1 MDKESPSPTTKKKR
15 NDAPASLHTLPQ
27 EIQDMILPLLTL
39 HDLTSCIRVCH
50 AWSTLLLPHIWT
62 HLHLGRRHGLD
73 EVEQSWRKG
82 YARFRECAEAGS
94 LRRCGAWIRT
104 VDTTCCSIVD
114 VLLMFAGGGEGEEG
128 KEEGRCRGL
137 RELQVFDQPSPDSE
151 LWMEDTR
158 ETMDSLAWE
167 DDDEDEDEDDDQEG
181 GGYGCEDD
189 DGGRDESETYEDAEK
204 ASAKETGTCVAVSA
218 PHKAVA
224 RAGVETNT
232 ILALLR
238 QNPHLRTLKLGGEM
252 MSMVRDL
259 RFLILD
265 AVPASIEHLEL
276 WDWKPASRKKE
287 EYLSQCGYPTYQR
300 PDLLP
305 TLPCLTRLV
314 VGRGS
319 IEDDA
324 ALVRI
329 LGRCPNLVTLCL
341 HDLGYMPSFSYQS
354 IAATIREFCK
364 KLTGLHLIKCAVP
377 SQDDLC
383 LLLDACHESGGLKDF
398 GFPCPPELKS
408 LVFAEK
414 AARALLKHSG
424 TLENVRLDGCT
435 SFSSEL
441 VQELLCSAPRLRR
454 FDAMSRF
461 RFSQIDV
468 VLDAKDVARS
478 MSGEGVEGEEKGWV
492 CLGLESFKCRIGG
505 VPRPDVLTRTNGR
518 PFTGPLHTTST
529 SAESLQI
536 QQQIYTQLSR
546 LTDLRELVLG
556 HHEVN
561 LNYVM
566 FLDEMDTEGEYYDF
580 DNPSQDIQG
589 GYQYECLD
597 MRLQS
602 GMERLNALKA
612 LRRVE
617 VEAMAVGFFEEPEQK
632 WVEENWKKL
641 DWNWRDGFWS
651 DLGYADYY

>member
-1 MDKESPSPTTKKKR
+1 
-15 NDAPASLHTLPQ
+15 
-27 EIQDMILPLLTL
+27 
-39 HDLTSCIRVCH
+39 
-50 AWSTLLLPHIWT
+50 
-62 HLHLGRRHGLD
+62 
-73 EVEQSWRKG
+73 
-82 YARFRECAEAGS
+82 
-94 LRRCGAWIRT
+94 
-104 VDTTCCSIVD
+104 
-114 VLLMFAGGGEGEEG
+114 FAGGSEGEEG
-128 KEEGRCRGL
+128 EEEGGCRGL
-137 RELQVFDQPSPDSE
+137 GELQVFDQPCPDSE
-151 LWMEDTR
+151 LWREDAK
-158 ETMDSLAWE
+158 EAVDSLAW
-167 DDDEDEDEDDDQEG
+167 DDDDYDNEVGGYWCEDAVGGEDEGEN
-181 GGYGCEDD
+181 YG
-189 DGGRDESETYEDAEK
+189 DAKE
-204 ASAKETGTCVAVSA
+204 ASAKETVACVAVSA
-218 PHKAVA
+218 PHMAVP
-224 RAGVETNT
+224 RAETNA

-238 QNPHLRTLKLGGEM
+238 QNPHLRILKLGGEM
-252 MSMVRDL
+252 MSMIHDL

-265 AVPASIEHLEL
+265 AIPASIEHLEL
-276 WDWKPASRKKE
+276 WDWRPASRKQE

-300 PDLLP
+300 PNLLP
-305 TLPCLTRLV
+305 TLPCLKRLV

-329 LGRCPNLVTLCL
+329 LERCPNLETLCL
-341 HDLGYMPSFSYQS
+341 HDLGYMPSYAYQS
-354 IAATIREFCK
+354 IAATIRGFCI
-364 KLTGLHLIKCAVP
+364 KLTGLHLINCAVP

-408 LVFAEK
+408 FVFAEK

-435 SFSSEL
+435 SFPSEL
-441 VQELLCSAPRLRR
+441 VQELLCSAQRLRR

-461 RFSQIDV
+461 RFSQMDV
-468 VLDAKDVARS
+468 VLDAKDIVRS
-478 MSGEGVEGEEKGWV
+478 LSGAGVGGEEKGWV
-492 CLGLESFKCRIGG
+492 CLRLESFKCRIGG
-505 VPRPDVLTRTNGR
+505 VPRPDILTRTNGR
-518 PFTGPLHTTST
+518 PLTDPLHTVST

-561 LNYVM
+561 MNYVM

-580 DNPSQDIQG
+580 DNPAQDIQG

-602 GMERLNALKA
+602 GMKRLKA
-612 LRRVE
+612 LKVLRRIE
-617 VEAMAVGFFEEPEQK
+617 VEAMAVGFFEESEQK

-641 DWNWRDGFWS
+641 DWNWRDRFWS

>member
-1 MDKESPSPTTKKKR
+1 MDKESPSSTTKMKR
-15 NDAPASLHTLPQ
+15 NNAPASLHTLPQ

-50 AWSTLLLPHIWT
+50 AWSNLLLPHIWT

-73 EVEQSWRKG
+73 EVERSWRKG

-94 LRRCGAWIRT
+94 LKRCGAWIRT

-114 VLLMFAGGGEGEEG
+114 VLLKFAGGGEGEEG
-128 KEEGRCRGL
+128 GCRGL
-137 RELQVFDQPSPDSE
+137 IELQVSDHPSPDSE
-151 LWMEDTR
+151 LWREDAR
-158 ETMDSLAWE
+158 EALDSLAWE
-167 DDDEDEDEDDDQEG
+167 ENYGDDDDDRY
-181 GGYGCEDD
+181 GYD
-189 DGGRDESETYEDAEK
+189 DGGGDEGQCYEDSEE
-204 ASAKETGTCVAVSA
+204 ASAKEAGTCVTVPA
-218 PHKAVA
+218 PHMAVPG
-224 RAGVETNT
+224 AGVETNA

-238 QNPHLRTLKLGGEM
+238 QNPQLKILKLGGEM
-252 MSMVRDL
+252 MSMIHDL

-265 AVPASIEHLEL
+265 AIPASIEHLEL
-276 WDWKPASRKKE
+276 WDWKPASRKQE
-287 EYLSQCGYPTYQR
+287 EYLSKCGYPTYQC

-305 TLPCLTRLV
+305 TFPSLTRLV

-329 LGRCPNLVTLCL
+329 LGRCPNLETLCL
-341 HDLGYMPSFSYQS
+341 HDLGYMPSYAYQI
-354 IAATIREFCK
+354 IAATIRGFCK
-364 KLTGLHLIKCAVP
+364 KLTGLHLINCAVP

-408 LVFAEK
+408 FVFAEK
-414 AARALLKHSG
+414 AARALLRHSG

-435 SFSSEL
+435 SFPSEL
-441 VQELLCSAPRLRR
+441 VQELLCSAKRLRR
-454 FDAMSRF
+454 FDAISRF
-461 RFSQIDV
+461 RFSQMDV
-468 VLDAKDVARS
+468 VLNARDIVRAL
-478 MSGEGVEGEEKGWV
+478 SGEGDEGEEKGWV

-505 VPRPDVLTRTNGR
+505 VPRPDILTRTNGR
-518 PFTGPLHTTST
+518 PLTDPLHTSST

-546 LTDLRELVLG
+546 LTGLRELVLG

-561 LNYVM
+561 MNYVM

-597 MRLQS
+597 MRLRS
-602 GMERLNALKA
+602 GMERLKALKE

-617 VEAMAVGFFEEPEQK
+617 VEAMAVGFFEETEQK
-632 WVEENWKKL
+632 WVEENWRKL
-641 DWNWRDGFWS
+641 DWKWSDEFWS

>member
-1 MDKESPSPTTKKKR
+1 MTRMVKESPSLTIKKKR

-73 EVEQSWRKG
+73 EVERSWRKG

-114 VLLMFAGGGEGEEG
+114 VLLKFAGGSEGEEG
-128 KEEGRCRGL
+128 EEEGGCRGL
-137 RELQVFDQPSPDSE
+137 RELQVFDQPCPDSE
-151 LWMEDTR
+151 LWREDAR
-158 ETMDSLAWE
+158 EAVDSLAW
-167 DDDEDEDEDDDQEG
+167 DDDDYDNEV
-181 GGYGCEDD
+181 GGYWCEDD
-189 DGGRDESETYEDAEK
+189 VGGEDEGENYGDAKE
-204 ASAKETGTCVAVSA
+204 ASAKETVACVAVSA
-218 PHKAVA
+218 PHMAVP
-224 RAGVETNT
+224 RAETNA

-238 QNPHLRTLKLGGEM
+238 QNPHLRILKLGGEM
-252 MSMVRDL
+252 MSMIHDL

-265 AVPASIEHLEL
+265 AIPASIEHLEL
-276 WDWKPASRKKE
+276 WDWRPASRKQE
-287 EYLSQCGYPTYQR
+287 EYLSQCGYATYQR
-300 PDLLP
+300 PNLLP
-305 TLPCLTRLV
+305 TLPCLKRLV

-329 LGRCPNLVTLCL
+329 LERCPNLETLCL
-341 HDLGYMPSFSYQS
+341 HDLGYMPSYAYQS
-354 IAATIREFCK
+354 IAATIRGFCI
-364 KLTGLHLIKCAVP
+364 KLTGLHLINCAVP

-408 LVFAEK
+408 FVFAEK
-414 AARALLKHSG
+414 AARALLRHSG

-435 SFSSEL
+435 SFPSEL
-441 VQELLCSAPRLRR
+441 VQELLCSAQRLRR

-461 RFSQIDV
+461 RFSQMDV
-468 VLDAKDVARS
+468 VLDAKDIVRS
-478 MSGEGVEGEEKGWV
+478 LSGAGVGGEEKGWV

-505 VPRPDVLTRTNGR
+505 VPRPDILTRTNGR
-518 PFTGPLHTTST
+518 PLTDPLHTVST

-561 LNYVM
+561 MNYVM

-580 DNPSQDIQG
+580 DNPAQDIQG

-602 GMERLNALKA
+602 GMKRLKALKA
-612 LRRVE
+612 LRRIE
-617 VEAMAVGFFEEPEQK
+617 VEAMAVGFFEESEQK

-641 DWNWRDGFWS
+641 DWNWRDRFWS